1 MESPICE
8 KYIWENGEITL
19 EILRVDNLKKVYGK
33 GENAVHALDGVSFS
47 VEQGEF
53 VAIIGP
59 SGSGKSTLLHILG
72 AVDVPTSG
80 KVIMGGK
87 DVFAQN
93 EEALAIFRRRQVG
106 LIYQFYN
113 LIPVLNVTE
122 NITLPVLLDGRKVNE
137 QRLQEMISLLGLDGR
152 EKHLPNQLSGGQ
164 QQRVSIGRA
173 LMNAPAVVLAD
184 EPTGNLDSKNSQEI
198 MNLLRESNEK
208 FHQTLIMI
216 THDENIALQADRI
229 IAIEDGKI
237 VRDEVNRA

>member
-1 MESPICE
+1 M
-8 KYIWENGEITL
+8 

-137 QRLQEMISLLGLDGR
+137 QRLQEMIRLLGLDGR

-173 LMNAPAVVLAD
+173 LMNTPAVVLAD